1 MIHSSSCSCFQASD
15 SSVAS
20 LTNSPLTNS
29 PIYAKGGIFLWLTIR
44 RFSGLNDQLGN
55 TPP

>member
-20 LTNSPLTNS
+20 LTNS

-44 RFSGLNDQLGN
+44 RFSGLNDQLSN